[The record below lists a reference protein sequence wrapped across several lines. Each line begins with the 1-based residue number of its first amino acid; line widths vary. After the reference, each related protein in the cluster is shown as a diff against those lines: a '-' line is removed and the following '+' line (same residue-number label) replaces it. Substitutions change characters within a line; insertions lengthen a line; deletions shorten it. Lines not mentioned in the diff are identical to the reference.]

1 MSRRSKN
8 ILFTTIGLI
17 IYVQIVWVLYWVESS
32 NDDSNIKSFSDAL
45 WYSIITLTTIG
56 YGDYFPKTPEGKF
69 IALFFVLG
77 SIGILGFVISQ
88 ISNKIFKIME
98 DKKLGYF
105 GTKMEN
111 HVVIINWNDFAKQ
124 ILSEITNANKKAVV
138 ITKSKEDVDYV
149 YNHFDSSLVFVLHS
163 DQLDS
168 KTFER
173 ANISKCTTI
182 LLNFEDD
189 TENLV
194 QLITLKTPFPDLIYV
209 ISLNNKSLKKTFN
222 QLGVTFTLAKNEV
235 ASKLVASYIFE
246 PEVARIT
253 EGLMASAISD
263 EDMGLMQFKMIDA
276 NPYLSKKGL
285 DTFIELK
292 TKFNVIL
299 VGISK
304 AKDNYSSLVKNPT
317 NDHTIEL
324 NDYLV
329 VMGSPKGKDQLT
341 ELFRVEEG
349 I

>member
-1 MSRRSKN
+1 MSRRNKN
-8 ILFTTIGLI
+8 ILLITIGVN
-17 IYVQIVWVLYWVESS
+17 IYLLVVWVLYWIESS
-32 NDDSNIKSFSDAL
+32 NADSNIKSFSDAL

-56 YGDYFPKTPEGKF
+56 YGDYFPKSPEGKL
-69 IALFFVLG
+69 IALVFVLG

-105 GTKMEN
+105 GTKMEK

-124 ILSEITNANKKAVV
+124 ILNEITNADKKAVV
-138 ITKSKEDVDYV
+138 ITKSKEDVDAI
-149 YNHFDSSLVFVLHS
+149 YNQFDNSLVFVVHS
-163 DQLDS
+163 DSLDS

-173 ANISKCTTI
+173 ANIGKCTTV

-253 EGLMASAISD
+253 EGLMASAITD
-263 EDMGLMQFKMIDA
+263 EDMGLMQFKMIPS
-276 NPYLSKKGL
+276 NPFIGKKGL
-285 DTFIELK
+285 DIFIDLK

-304 AKDNYSSLVKNPT
+304 AKNNYSLLIKNPT

-329 VMGSPKGKDQLT
+329 VMGNPKGKDQLT
-341 ELFRVEEG
+341 ELFGVEEG